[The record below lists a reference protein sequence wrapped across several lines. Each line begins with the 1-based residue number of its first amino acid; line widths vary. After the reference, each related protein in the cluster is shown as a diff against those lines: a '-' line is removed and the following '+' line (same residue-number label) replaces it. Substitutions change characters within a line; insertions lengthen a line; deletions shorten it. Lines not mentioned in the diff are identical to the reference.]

1 MCFLTCF
8 LLQRRLRLPLR
19 IPLRIPLATPKSAL
33 PQVVVIPWSPRQ
45 REKWAVLL
53 DRGTRR
59 GSQPAMP
66 TSHFE
71 LLLHLLLEI
80 GSICRRAFLTFIET
94 VFSRHHTSITYED
107 GSLVEKWMDVKET
120 IMEFKETIMA
130 MGAHFRPV
138 LNPTQ
143 IFWKAQKRY
152 LAEADGHKDADEL
165 WFAEMKR
172 FEEIWPQYHGACS
185 SLHQKEILD
194 DSQNTGSADDF
205 QEVVAAE
212 KSTMTSARTAVL
224 HKVAERM
231 AKEDVNQTRMEEML
245 QHQRRQSERLDEMH
259 Q

>member
-1 MCFLTCF
+1 
-8 LLQRRLRLPLR
+8 
-19 IPLRIPLATPKSAL
+19 
-33 PQVVVIPWSPRQ
+33 
-45 REKWAVLL
+45 
-53 DRGTRR
+53 
-59 GSQPAMP
+59 MP

-80 GSICRRAFLTFIET
+80 GSICRRAFLTFVET
-94 VFSRHHTSITYED
+94 VLSRHHTSITYED
-107 GSLVEKWMDVKET
+107 GSLYSYSVEKWMDVKEMF
-120 IMEFKETIMA
+120 MEFKETIMA

-143 IFWKAQKRY
+143 IFWKAQRRY

-172 FEEIWPQYHGACS
+172 FEEVWPRYHGACS
-185 SLHQKEILD
+185 SLQQKEILD

-212 KSTMTSARTAVL
+212 KSTMTSARAAVL

-259 Q
+259 QRQMQLMDSVPALVNVCNAIMRRLLTDPDDFVE